1 MKKQVKRI
9 ARAAFALFILFF
21 LAGATSAQ
29 LTAMKGIQLVL
40 DEIGSRNPKARE
52 IAPDSLVDLSY
63 LKEIDNSGFIK
74 ALYEK

>member
-1 MKKQVKRI
+1 MPRVPYP
-9 ARAAFALFILFF
+9 
-21 LAGATSAQ
+21 T
-29 LTAMKGIQLVL
+29 MKGIQLVL